1 MQDEILKKMMCCE
14 ADLGEIA
21 NLIQILKNCTE
32 NDSDAEYLCGFVE
45 IIQLKIEKF
54 TDKYEEFNSEIWK
67 IVNKYNPEFI

>member
-32 NDSDAEYLCGFVE
+32 
-45 IIQLKIEKF
+45 K
-54 TDKYEEFNSEIWK
+54 FNSEIWK